1 MLGKVD
7 KNQKEKIDHMFYVPV
22 TEKEEREEKKKRR
35 ERERRIRERQEKQ
48 TDQKFD
54 LDTETVISMTNRNNQ
69 KKQQAKKQ
77 VMDKNQRR
85 IQKRKKRIKRMIK
98 WTSLLLILAGGV
110 TFALVSPIFD
120 INDIQVVDNKQVSSE
135 TIISLSGLAKGK
147 NIFQYMSSKVEKQ
160 IKENPYIDEV
170 KVNRVFPNAV
180 KITIKEREKRFSL
193 AFLDG
198 YAYLTSQGY
207 ILEITN
213 DPAGYPI
220 LQGAS
225 TPEEQIIAG
234 NRLETNDLE
243 KLGTVIQIMDAAKS
257 CELDTKVTSLD
268 MSNKNEYSMIIES
281 EKKTIYL
288 GDGSNLSN
296 KMLWVKSILED
307 NQGIEG
313 DIFVNG
319 DLNNKFKPRFRAKV

>member
-1 MLGKVD
+1 MD

-22 TEKEEREEKKKRR
+22 AEKEDKEEKKKRK
-35 ERERRIRERQEKQ
+35 EREKRIKERQARE
-48 TDQKFD
+48 TDPKFD
-54 LDTETVISMTNRNNQ
+54 LDTEIVIGMTNRNNQ

-77 VMDKNQRR
+77 VINKNQRR
-85 IQKRKKRIKRMIK
+85 IEKRKKRIKRIVK
-98 WTSLLLILAGGV
+98 WTSLILIIAGGI

-120 INDIQVVDNKQVSSE
+120 IKEIRVEGNEQVSSE
-135 TIISLSGLAKGK
+135 TIVSLSGLAKGK
-147 NIFQYMSSKVEKQ
+147 NIFQYMSSNVEKQ
-160 IKENPYIDEV
+160 IKENPYVEQV
-170 KVNRVFPNAV
+170 KINRIIPNEV
-180 KITIKEREKRFSL
+180 KITIEERQKRFSL

-198 YAYLTSQGY
+198 YVYLNSQGY
-207 ILEITN
+207 LLEITN
-213 DPAGYPI
+213 DPLDYPI

-225 TPEEQIIAG
+225 TPEEQIVVG
-234 NRLETNDLE
+234 NRLDTSDLE

-268 MSNKNEYSMIIES
+268 MSDKNEYSMVMES
-281 EKKTIYL
+281 EKKTIHL
-288 GDGSNLSN
+288 GDGTNLSN